1 MTIFLLFRVNCNLL
15 NESYLKQ
22 LSLSCQKHCFLQCMR
37 CVQVL
42 RLRIKLCLVIAFRL
56 EAFWLSITVKWCCLF
71 VKVLFF
77 EMKFGS
83 KFGSKGICIDYNWS
97 MSLIDNNRKS
107 LLREP
112 TSLKVVQHW
121 TEGSWSLLIRLEQ
134 LLSARL
140 PRMHLQTIKDKIEIK
155 GYLKVHWINSLQE
168 RF

>member
-77 EMKFGS
+77 KWNLVPNSVVREYAL
-83 KFGSKGICIDYNWS
+83 INWS

-140 PRMHLQTIKDKIEIK
+140 PRVHLQTIKDKIEIK